1 MVTWNNLD
9 TLASYEKLTKTSP
22 VKLAE
27 VMSGDNGAAR
37 VTKYSTP
44 MAAGLTYHYAAKAVD
59 DDTL

>member
-27 VMSGDNGAAR
+27 VMSGDIWPADAR
-37 VTKYSTP
+37 RQLGRGVQTQR
-44 MAAGLTYHYAAKAVD
+44 AERA
-59 DDTL
+59 